1 MNISL
6 CYFRNLQTESQ
17 IRKHYCQSLIHYHSP
32 LGESDSGYESI
43 EVPPDESGTFFQ
55 VSHNFLSTLSIN
67 LFSTKHYKT
76 FIEINIFYI
85 CCIS

>member
-17 IRKHYCQSLIHYHSP
+17 IRKHNCQSLKKDG
-32 LGESDSGYESI
+32 LNCDGSDSGYESI

-55 VSHNFLSTLSIN
+55 VLQNFLSTLSIN
-67 LFSTKHYKT
+67 LFSTKHCKT
-76 FIEINIFYI
+76 SIEINIFYI
-85 CCIS
+85 CC